1 MRILEPP
8 QHSHIRHVAL
18 TTSASGLF
26 DKLLPLRQ
34 HVDHTHAPH
43 LALESITIVLDLPEL
58 STEPYRVRRLQEQD
72 MVFASIWY
80 FKNVKKVALVNIL
93 YREGLK
99 EHPGMHGKWICINED
114 KSIQAAVL
122 DPSFDIALVDTIR
135 WRFELTSFYDYA
147 WKPWLA

>member
-1 MRILEPP
+1 
-8 QHSHIRHVAL
+8 
-18 TTSASGLF
+18 
-26 DKLLPLRQ
+26 
-34 HVDHTHAPH
+34 
-43 LALESITIVLDLPEL
+43 
-58 STEPYRVRRLQEQD
+58 